1 MYIILYNKSKH
12 VKKREKNKCICFS
25 ISHKKQYQPI
35 SIFPDTSPWSSKTFP
50 FLQGFSW
57 ILEREIPCEL
67 HDDLPNK
74 MSKMDGYQLTRFDT
88 HHPLVSRNA
97 RRTGRLI
104 REKWSDTLE
113 REWNA
118 GKEWRLLR
126 PGPLKVWDD
135 PMRWPALLRLTWHR
149 SANWSSGENK
159 AERERERMPEIP
171 LKSVLLSQLHND
183 ISASTWARCIHAKRA
198 KMFLAL

>member
-1 MYIILYNKSKH
+1 
-12 VKKREKNKCICFS
+12 
-25 ISHKKQYQPI
+25 
-35 SIFPDTSPWSSKTFP
+35 
-50 FLQGFSW
+50 
-57 ILEREIPCEL
+57 
-67 HDDLPNK
+67 
-74 MSKMDGYQLTRFDT
+74 MSKMGGYQLTRFDT
-88 HHPLVSRNA
+88 HHPLVSRHA

-159 AERERERMPEIP
+159 AEREREREC
-171 LKSVLLSQLHND
+171 QRYHWNQCCCHNYIMIYPHPHERD
-183 ISASTWARCIHAKRA
+183 AFTPNVQRC
-198 KMFLAL
+198 F